1 MARRTPAAD
10 LSAAIMGLIGTRG
23 PLSRAEIA
31 RHLGVSPA
39 AVTNLTKDLLAE
51 GLLTSLGTAPSGG
64 GRPATLLDITHNRR
78 HALGVKVTPNHLTLA
93 EVDLAG
99 QPGPAVSVDL
109 DMRAPDALDLIAD
122 IIARHAGDRVE
133 HLLGVGMAV
142 PGIVDGDH
150 VTAPALGWRA
160 VALAQLVRQRVGL
173 PVVIDNDV
181 NALAVAGRLYDR
193 PGLGPDSLL
202 ITIGYGIGAAIVS
215 GDHLFRGA
223 RGGAGEFGHVCVDPD
238 GDTCGC
244 GLTGCLETLIG
255 DDALA
260 RRARAAGII
269 GEGETKDAVNR
280 AAAAGDRAA
289 LDLFAWAG
297 RQLGT
302 AVSTLIHLLD
312 PEDVHISGEG
322 VDVWEYWEPT
332 FTRALRAHLPARRR
346 DLRVAVEAW
355 QDDTWAHGAASL
367 VFASP
372 FSSRRDTVNAE
383 VRELLRPTS

>member
-1 MARRTPAAD
+1 MTRRTPAAD

-23 PLSRAEIA
+23 PLSRAEVA

-39 AVTNLTKDLLAE
+39 AVTNLTKELLAE
-51 GLLTSLGTAPSGG
+51 GLLTTLGTAPSGG
-64 GRPATLLDITHNRR
+64 GRPAVLLDIAHHRR
-78 HALGVKVTPNHLTLA
+78 RALGVKVTPNHLTLA

-99 QPGPAVSVDL
+99 QPGPAVSVDV
-109 DMRAPDALDLIAD
+109 DMRSPDALDRIAD
-122 IIARHAGDRVE
+122 TVASHAADRRE

-142 PGIVDGDH
+142 PGVVDGGL
-150 VTAPALGWRA
+150 VTSPALGWRG

-173 PVVIDNDV
+173 PVMIDNDV

-202 ITIGYGIGAAIVS
+202 VTIGYGIGAAIVS

-223 RGGAGEFGHVCVDPD
+223 RGGAGEFGHMCVDPD
-238 GDTCGC
+238 GEPCTCG
-244 GLTGCLETLIG
+244 LQGCLETLIG

-260 RRARAAGII
+260 RRARSAGVI
-269 GEGETKDAVNR
+269 GADGSKDDLNR
-280 AAAAGDRAA
+280 AALAGEPGA
-289 LDLFAWAG
+289 LELFAWAG

-302 AVSTLIHLLD
+302 ALASLVHILD
-312 PEDVHISGEG
+312 PEQVHISGEG
-322 VDVWEYWEPT
+322 VDVWQFWEPS
-332 FTRALRAHLPARRR
+332 FTRTLRSHLPAHRR
-346 DLRVAVEAW
+346 DIRVIVETWA
-355 QDDTWAHGAASL
+355 DDTWAHGAASL

-372 FSSRRDTVNAE
+372 FSSRRDNVNNE